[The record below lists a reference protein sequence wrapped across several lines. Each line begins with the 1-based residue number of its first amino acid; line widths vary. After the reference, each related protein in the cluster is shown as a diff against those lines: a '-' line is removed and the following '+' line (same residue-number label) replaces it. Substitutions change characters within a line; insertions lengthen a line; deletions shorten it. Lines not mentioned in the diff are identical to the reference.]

1 MAQKLDEVVAHVFAF
16 DDDEL
21 QIIIE
26 ALQHYDEIEL
36 ADEIAS
42 EAYGDGCDCGECC
55 GVPE

>member
-1 MAQKLDEVVAHVFAF
+1 MAQKLDEIVAHVFAF

-26 ALQHYDEIEL
+26 ALMDAGEWEL
-36 ADEIAS
+36 AKEIAS